1 MPPLQDSPLLSHLV
15 CGDLHH
21 GLDPLQPL
29 GLQLLLHLFGV
40 TAEKQASG
48 RSFLPPGTSW
58 KVRVRSRR
66 EGRPYVSKVSLRVFR
81 SAACFSL
88 ASSIILVIC

>member
-1 MPPLQDSPLLSHLV
+1 MVPAQHGAWSMSPVPPFQGSPLLSHLV

-48 RSFLPPGTSW
+48 RSFLPSATS
-58 KVRVRSRR
+58 
-66 EGRPYVSKVSLRVFR
+66 GR
-81 SAACFSL
+81 
-88 ASSIILVIC
+88 

>member
-1 MPPLQDSPLLSHLV
+1 MSHVPPLQGSPLLSHLV

-48 RSFLPPGTSW
+48 RSFLRLGLLEGTSQ
-58 KVRVRSRR
+58 
-66 EGRPYVSKVSLRVFR
+66 E
-81 SAACFSL
+81 
-88 ASSIILVIC
+88 